1 MSLRDDLK
9 AYIDGELEPRRND
22 EIRIALETDA
32 ALQREY
38 IELRALSAS
47 FANVSQV
54 ETSGLESTLKLLDDS
69 RRVARVQWRR
79 IAWAGGLVL
88 ATTLVAMVVFPIM
101 STGHLMAKND
111 SASSAEEKVMDSAA
125 GGESMMAKSL
135 QKNPNSMMKA
145 PSVSASAASPALRQ
159 GEPEVNEYR
168 PPTRSKD
175 KGRVA
180 ATEFGRKK
188 IGTRLSHHV
197 PNPPSDQLAML
208 AKKPHSIVTFRSPKT
223 VVGSRE
229 TGTTMFAQENHQT
242 VFLAF
247 DSRESG
253 EKQVLDL
260 VGKYEIK
267 VDQLSGAAKNI
278 PSDQT
283 TRTIVID
290 VPDEIA
296 DKTVDELRKLPIQI
310 RTNLSAQNGN
320 IFGATT
326 SASSARGQGPGGGAG
341 AMGGSSFGGA
351 KRSSGGFGGGAGGF
365 NGGLNRAVAAPVS
378 PSGKPREPVK
388 QLEPLTNSMA
398 ESSRPKL
405 RDMEPFKVQS
415 SNAVAKNGSDHLID
429 NHRHRGRAK
438 PPQTTLDNVNSTDR
452 KLAPVMLQPR
462 KTRRIVIV
470 VSEKP
475 KLPPP
480 PVP

>member
-168 PPTRSKD
+168 PPTRS
-175 KGRVA
+175 
-180 ATEFGRKK
+180 
-188 IGTRLSHHV
+188 
-197 PNPPSDQLAML
+197 
-208 AKKPHSIVTFRSPKT
+208 
-223 VVGSRE
+223 
-229 TGTTMFAQENHQT
+229 
-242 VFLAF
+242 
-247 DSRESG
+247 
-253 EKQVLDL
+253 
-260 VGKYEIK
+260 
-267 VDQLSGAAKNI
+267 
-278 PSDQT
+278 
-283 TRTIVID
+283 
-290 VPDEIA
+290 
-296 DKTVDELRKLPIQI
+296 
-310 RTNLSAQNGN
+310 
-320 IFGATT
+320 
-326 SASSARGQGPGGGAG
+326 
-341 AMGGSSFGGA
+341 
-351 KRSSGGFGGGAGGF
+351 
-365 NGGLNRAVAAPVS
+365 
-378 PSGKPREPVK
+378 
-388 QLEPLTNSMA
+388 
-398 ESSRPKL
+398 
-405 RDMEPFKVQS
+405 
-415 SNAVAKNGSDHLID
+415 
-429 NHRHRGRAK
+429 
-438 PPQTTLDNVNSTDR
+438 
-452 KLAPVMLQPR
+452 
-462 KTRRIVIV
+462 
-470 VSEKP
+470 
-475 KLPPP
+475 
-480 PVP
+480 